1 MMILDFIKGFSLC
14 TNTLKNHNRAN
25 QHHKQELVF
34 FFFQNA
40 KIQIFKTAIYII
52 TFSLIPWLKEVFR
65 VFRVYL
71 SDEQK

>member
-34 FFFQNA
+34 LPFPECKDSDIQNGYLHYNFQLN
-40 KIQIFKTAIYII
+40 
-52 TFSLIPWLKEVFR
+52 SLVERGF
-65 VFRVYL
+65 
-71 SDEQK
+71 